1 MAKKPEDI
9 NPFAQFVE
17 QPKEEPTPEANP
29 FAQYVPYTVGT
40 GLGDAS
46 KMVAAGAIGPTL
58 AIPKGIES
66 AARNIPRQVL
76 EQQGIDVPEKVG
88 PMTFA
93 EELVKKGPAQ
103 LLTNVT
109 KAFIKNAT
117 GESFAKQQERQKDNE
132 IALDRAISK
141 IPRVPGTESLAK
153 YGEEKSKALTES
165 VSEVG
170 KARIADSQAAGN
182 ILEAIQNRSVE
193 NLSFGKDPSFM
204 GYALQGSQVLGSLA
218 PIIGTALLTK
228 SSKAVGTVGF
238 GMGAGE
244 AVQSAQEYVGKLS
257 DTELIAASPYYK
269 TMLEKGVPPEEARKV
284 VTDKAAEYAA
294 QLQGSVAAFGDVIT
308 GKLMTGQ
315 FDKLMTNVVKNRLG
329 RIAIGGAGGMAE
341 EGTQEFLEGIAK
353 DIGINKTVIKEVGED
368 SFANFVLGALGGGG
382 PGAYRGAVA
391 KTVEEE
397 NVPKP
402 VKPTKEEIDAQM
414 VASLTGNQLP
424 VTTVPPV
431 AAAVPPAPP
440 AAPAAPAPMV
450 EEDELAP
457 SSPVPASVVAPV
469 AAMVSTVGLDPATA
483 QQVES
488 LKAELKMIES
498 RKVDPTRLISD
509 GELEFYKEREA
520 ELAKEITALISP
532 QAPAAPVKPTV
543 EPASVAPVAEE
554 AVTEPEVEPAVEA
567 EVEEAPVAPKGVTP
581 DDTQTPKQYNFGSG
595 NIDARVSMAMDEA
608 KYKEI
613 YGEDGGILSFSLTGP
628 GVDSETGF
636 KSVAG
641 IIYQGKMTPERLEG
655 MMANIASQNSKP
667 EKTQA
672 EINKERQAAQREAA
686 KVGQTAPPEDPEV
699 MLKRTKGYE
708 DAKAK
713 YAADLDPRFVLKAL
727 GNAGADVEM
736 VDQALPE
743 LRKLEEMGLIKIK
756 PGKRKSFYLGKGAE
770 EAGLSRGS
778 SYQEIVNYLTST
790 EKPKTVVEM
799 PEKAAKPAIEVT
811 ANKMFTEDA
820 ATKAR
825 NRIRSKIGQ
834 LNSGIDPE
842 FLIDGITLSGYHIEK
857 GARTFAAYT
866 KAMIDDLGDK
876 VVPYLKSWYMGVKYD
891 PRASEFASEMDNE
904 ATVDKFD
911 FKKADS
917 IFDPNTKFKIAQDIA
932 QHFAFGNSFKD
943 IIEARKFISEKTGEK
958 IDAGTAEAKEADEA
972 IEVGVVLAARK
983 IIDKGRSDSE
993 TYDGLVN
1000 LYNQQPNLSVRTS
1013 TSIKEQAYS
1022 TPAPLAYVASKLAGI
1037 TKDTTVYEPTAGNG
1051 MLLID
1056 ANPKNVIANELNASR
1071 YEMLKKVLPGA
1082 EVVNKDAIKFNPTL
1096 SDRVIANPPFGA
1108 IGEEFTV
1115 NGYKTREIDHAI
1127 VYSSLDRMPVNGKAV
1142 LIVGGVR
1149 ADGEEARREGY
1160 RSKQKRDFYYNLY
1173 MNYNVVDHFSI
1184 DGSMYKKQ
1192 GAAYPVDVI
1201 VIDGKDRSNR
1211 KLPAAD
1217 LPKVISSYEQ
1227 LKEKLNESS
1236 LVSKGNVS
1244 PTRVDSGAAAEG
1256 RGEQQGLD
1264 RGTVGQGNKP
1274 SPAGERPAGGGT
1286 TGVSGAGVT
1295 PSGRGEPTGNVPSEG
1310 QPGLE
1315 NKPKLPEGKQPVPS
1329 EPKRIEPRGATS
1341 AEGNKPGAVGGT
1353 GEVSRK
1359 RVEPGLKDRRGLEE
1373 ETANQVTY
1381 PPHSQAGAVG
1391 TLAPRAMAE
1400 AIDESLT
1407 SLEDKV
1413 GDIDEFVASKL
1424 DYEVEDL
1431 KTKFSAEQ
1439 VDALALAIDNAEQGK
1454 GFIIGDQTGVG
1465 KGRVVAGMIKYALLQ
1480 GQIPI
1485 FVTQKPNLYSDMI
1498 RDLDDIGMTDIL
1510 NLDSNT
1516 PNILITQS
1524 NEKIPYTL
1532 IREGKD
1538 GKPIEKDY
1546 ILKNPV
1552 SPAKHNDYMKQMV
1565 RENDLGR
1572 FKVIFSV
1579 YDSLNTVKGKQT
1591 ERAKMVEH
1599 FGDNNYLILDESHAA
1614 GGSGGDPDAI
1624 SRAGFIRKLVNN
1636 SKGSFFS
1643 SATYAKRPDVMDLY
1657 STTDM
1662 KLAVDNITE
1671 LAEAIKRGG
1680 VPMQQA
1686 VANMLTKAGQ
1696 YIRRERTFAGVSY
1709 ETTETK
1715 VDKDTAENMAT
1726 AMRSILN
1733 FSDKKKGAV
1742 KDLKKELDEEG
1753 ATGGDRDIKT
1763 DIEQAN
1769 FGSTM
1774 HNVINQMLLSLKT
1787 AQSVDYAIERLKA
1800 GEKVVLTVANTM
1812 GSFMDEY
1819 AEDNGINKGDPIDLS
1834 FKDIFLKYLDKQR
1847 FITIKYPNGQKDKRR
1862 LTDEELGPDL
1872 VDLYASVQD
1881 FIENAGFG
1889 AAPVSPIDYMHNA
1902 LQKAGYKTDE
1912 ITGRTVSIDYSGAV
1926 PILRGRTSD
1935 ISQRVNAVKGFNN
1948 GDTDVIILNQ
1958 AGSTGLSLHASS
1970 KFKNQQ
1976 KRHMIIVQ
1984 PEANIDTHM
1993 QMLGRVHRTGQ
2004 IQPPSY
2010 SQMMADIPAEMRPAA
2025 VLLKKMASLNANTTA
2040 SRKSSVTAEGVV
2052 DFMNDYGGQVAQEYL
2067 RDNPEIYEATG
2078 KKIKLTDDPTE
2089 GTVEDITKFT
2099 GYIPI
2104 LPIEQQAEVYRD
2116 LTERYNELLERE
2128 NSMGTNKLEAKA
2140 MDLDAETIS
2149 TEQITE
2155 QKEGNSLFAAPAN
2168 MEKVDVKRTVKPY
2181 SSEEVKAM
2189 IKENLDGK
2197 TASELAKEQQQSLL
2211 ERSRPYA
2218 QERVAK
2224 VKEEGADDVKVN
2236 SVKSLLDAQYT
2247 NIRTILQTYK
2257 TGDSISL
2264 TDPNGVFVYGVITN
2278 VTNAK
2283 RTVNPAVGSDWKMQ
2297 IALANGDAKSIVL
2310 SFSQIGSTYKLAEE
2324 SYDVQWFNPET
2335 QGVEYTKVIDIFD
2348 KGSTERREKRWM
2360 VTGNLLAGFA
2370 KFPGQIINYT
2380 KNDDTVGQGVLLPRN
2395 FDFEKAKEEAPV
2407 RIKTAEDV
2415 MRFLKEVPYSSVGTQ
2430 DKVLR
2435 IGNRGGVFTFVVPKS
2450 KRVGGTFF
2458 SDEGLMRALGSEF
2471 TSRGSDMVATIYNE
2485 GKALTGIDY
2494 VINQR
2499 QNPIIA
2505 ISGFKEA
2512 REMFQ
2517 PKVSLDNLEPAKEFQ
2532 MSDLDQKA
2540 KNYTLPANTRLFHG
2554 AHLTKAEEIKLA
2566 KKSLSARQKE
2576 KSGGG
2581 MLYEGNLIWF
2591 GDKALAKS
2599 HSESAVDVM
2608 KAAYDEE
2615 ETGVK
2620 RQAGEVFST
2629 VTDRPYKLMNR
2640 NYVLSE
2646 SEAKKLTTALGL
2658 PDYKPMQAG
2667 DAAWQAAYR
2676 GHTNGE
2682 NVPKYDVVRS
2692 GKMSSPWPII
2702 LDTLGYDGY
2711 FDETG
2716 IAFAAKN
2723 AIDLGDEQTA
2733 MRIEN
2738 FVGNVTAKR
2747 IEGRRDEVRQENIQR
2762 LKNLTREIDKNI
2774 KLVEAGKVNLQ
2785 IQRDLVY
2792 LREAKKSMQKVIA
2805 RTKPSKV
2812 GAQWVRTKASGDN
2825 AAGNLS
2831 DDAYKVVESLANKH
2845 PNLLDGLQLSIPEPK
2860 RPGVTGNFNPIER
2873 IVTVY
2878 KGGSNQAGTMRHEI
2892 AHSMEQ
2898 MMTPDAQIAVVDSW
2912 ADALSKAIEKNTD
2925 KPSQDYFHAVLEFI
2939 EKPSIANQK
2948 KAQDLMPDYSFYQ
2961 YLNPSEYWAVNAEP
2975 LMKAQ
2980 LGSGWAKFVKAM
2992 QKLWESIKSVLGF
3005 NNTYAVHKEFDRIMS
3020 GDQQR
3025 ITSKMLV
3032 EYVTDNAE
3040 SLKFLNNV
3048 EDFDKQFSEDGF
3060 NNAPIKPSSTVKD
3073 TLLGSAKQAKQAY
3086 KNTVDAPAIA
3096 YKAMSG
3102 KLLRGITYVR
3112 NKNIWFGAGL
3122 ELAER
3127 INQKAAGLSGKLRD
3141 GEGRAMASIAI
3152 TNALHAGNIAVEVIR
3167 QGSLAFNRDSQMFQA
3182 ITRPFSMANVI
3193 IEKSKLINRV
3203 GEQRAND
3210 MIQMYFEAK
3219 RSKSINDE
3227 IQQVQKEIARLD
3239 QERLAPGLGEDQLN
3253 NILNDLLDA
3262 KQDLRQIGIAKKKV
3276 RMTEEQIDFYSKLDD
3291 NNPELGKMMQNW
3303 TKVNENMIDM
3313 MLFSKII
3320 NKKRAER
3327 LKGIKDYVPW
3337 YRIQDDM
3344 EDVHDKS
3351 TMGGVRSNTNIAKER
3366 KFKDTEVDM
3375 DIDDI
3380 VDNMLHNV
3388 MTITRNSMR
3397 NHAANRVVDAYATR
3411 IKGKIA
3417 VFPKEGSTK
3426 NGAVRLNI
3434 LRNGR
3439 RIIVEIKDPLIAESV
3454 TGMEDVAI
3462 PGMDMLGMAAN
3473 GLRRGITLWPEFQV
3487 RQLFMDAPTA
3497 AIVSGVKNPT
3507 KLWGEVFVGFA
3518 KAVKGGDP
3526 IVELLQSYGIGG
3538 YQSYTRTPEMELKQK
3553 IGLLEK
3559 SKFDWVMSKLDQV
3572 GDASDMAQRVA
3583 IYKRV
3588 LAESNGDQMQALV
3601 AANNIIDFKKRGSG
3615 RLAQFLTRTVSFMN
3629 AYAQQID
3636 VLAMTLAGSGYT
3648 GKSKAAALAQL
3659 GKTAAL
3665 FSFYVMLYSWA
3676 VGGEDDYEELDDQTK
3691 LRNIYLP
3698 KSLTQYIGMDK
3709 GVLIPMHTSASFFF
3723 KSIPEMT
3730 YNTVMK
3736 EGTEN
3741 EIDGTRLRHVLAEA
3755 AMDSLLGPNPVPTG
3769 VKPLVEIGLN
3779 RSFFTGRAITPKS
3792 LEGLDSV
3799 QQYNATTS
3807 ELGKVLSALTGNPF
3821 NEKRV
3826 LNPIEADHLVRSLFG
3841 TTGAAVQWGTNIFS
3855 GDRPTAREKDN
3866 PFYGSFIAADVG
3878 RAPEDLFYS
3887 FKDKVDGRYKTYQ
3900 SLLKDAKFEEADKY
3914 FDRYE
3919 KEISAQPYISAM
3931 DNSLAEINREI
3942 RVLGRISRDMTPD
3955 ERRAEITEMQRLKNQ
3970 ILEDVIAMRK
3980 EAGL

>member
-1 MAKKPEDI
+1 MADI
-9 NPFAQFVE
+9 D
-17 QPKEEPTPEANP
+17 KLI
-29 FAQYVPYTVGT
+29 AQYGGNIVPEQKAVPSDDLAKLASQFGGTVVPPQEYGVGT

-46 KMVAAGAIGPTL
+46 KMIAAGAIGPTL
-58 AIPKGIES
+58 AIPQGIES
-66 AARNIPRQVL
+66 AVRNVPRQVL

-103 LLTNVT
+103 LFTNVT

-117 GESFAKQQERQKDNE
+117 GESFEKQQERQKENE

-141 IPRVPGTESLAK
+141 IPRIPGTESLAK

-165 VSEVG
+165 VSELG
-170 KARIADSQAAGN
+170 KARIAESQVSGN
-182 ILEAIQNRSVE
+182 ILEAIKNRSVE
-193 NLSFGKDPSFM
+193 NLSFGKDPSVM
-204 GYALQGSQVLGSLA
+204 GYALQGSQVLGSLV
-218 PIIGTALLTK
+218 PVIGTALLTR

-244 AVQSAQEYVGKLS
+244 AVQNAQEYVGKLS
-257 DTELIAASPYYK
+257 DAELAAASPYFK
-269 TMLEKGVPPEEARKV
+269 TMLEKGVSPQEARKV

-308 GKLMTGQ
+308 GKLVTGQ
-315 FDKLMTNVVKNRLG
+315 FDKLMTGPVKNRLG
-329 RIAIGGAGGMAE
+329 RIALGTTAGSLE
-341 EGTQEFLEGIAK
+341 EGTQEFLEGIAS
-353 DIGINKTVIKEVGED
+353 DIGINKSVIKEIGEE
-368 SFANFVLGALGGGG
+368 SFANFVLGAMGGAG

-391 KTVEEE
+391 KTVEEA
-397 NVPKP
+397 NAP
-402 VKPTKEEIDAQM
+402 KPTKEDLDAQM
-414 VASLTGNQLP
+414 RASLTGSTLP
-424 VTTVPPV
+424 VTGVPPDALTAV
-431 AAAVPPAPP
+431 RRPAVPTAPP
-440 AAPAAPAPMV
+440 AATV
-450 EEDELAP
+450 EEDDLAP
-457 SSPVPASVVAPV
+457 SSPIPSSVVAPV

-483 QQVES
+483 QQVEG
-488 LKAELKMIES
+488 LKAELRMIDS
-498 RKVDPTRLISD
+498 RRTDPTRIPSD
-509 GELEFYKEREA
+509 GELEFLDEREA
-520 ELAKEITALISP
+520 ELTKEITTLISP
-532 QAPAAPVKPTV
+532 QAPSAPVAPPVAQVDEELIGKLQEFG
-543 EPASVAPVAEE
+543 EPIESRMDAESRFSNGEQIYAFPEQDEQPLLIRNIGELSAYPPDRLLALPSVAPVAEE
-554 AVTEPEVEPAVEA
+554 VVTEPEAAPAVE
-567 EVEEAPVAPKGVTP
+567 EEPVAPKGVTP
-581 DDTQTPKQYNFGSG
+581 EAEQAPKTYNFGAG

-608 KYKEI
+608 RYKDI
-613 YGEDGGILSFSLTGP
+613 YGEDGGILSFSLEGP
-628 GVDSETGF
+628 GVNSETGF

-641 IIYQGKMTPERLEG
+641 ITYQGKMTPERLEA

-699 MLKRTKGYE
+699 MLKRIKGYE

-713 YAADLDPRFVLKAL
+713 YAADLDPRFVFKAL
-727 GNAGADVEM
+727 NLAGKDVEM
-736 VDQALPE
+736 VDEALPE
-743 LRKLEEMGLIKIK
+743 LKKLEEMGLIKLK
-756 PGKRKSFYLGKGAE
+756 TGRRKSFYLGKGAE
-770 EAGLSRGS
+770 DAGLKPGVGGIE
-778 SYQEIVNYLTST
+778 YQQVADYLTSK

-799 PEKAAKPAIEVT
+799 PEKAAKPAIEVS
-811 ANKMFTEDA
+811 ANKIFTEDA

-825 NRIRSKIGQ
+825 NRLRSKLNQ
-834 LNSGIDPE
+834 LNSGVDPE

-857 GARTFAAYT
+857 GARTFSAYA
-866 KAMIDDLGDK
+866 KAMIADLGDK
-876 VVPYLKSWYMGVKYD
+876 VKPYLKQWYNALRDDPSAESLADSMDDYETVKKATLPDTTDGMMDLMD
-891 PRASEFASEMDNE
+891 PE
-904 ATVDKFD
+904 DKFD
-911 FKKADS
+911 IAKLMSATMTG
-917 IFDPNTKFKIAQDIA
+917 PNPNEYKTIL
-932 QHFAFGNSFKD
+932 
-943 IIEARKFISEKTGEK
+943 EARAFISKLTGKK
-958 IDAGTAEAKEADEA
+958 IEAGTAEAKEADET
-972 IEVGVVLAARK
+972 IETAVVLAAK
-983 IIDKGRSDSE
+983 DIIDLNRKNGNDFR
-993 TYDGLVN
+993 TYDDLVA
-1000 LYNQQPNLSVRTS
+1000 LYERQPNLSVRTS
-1013 TSIKEQAYS
+1013 TSIIEQAYS
-1022 TPAPLAYVASKLAGI
+1022 TPAPLAYVASRLAGI
-1037 TKDTTVYEPTAGNG
+1037 TQNTTVYEPTAGNG
-1051 MLLID
+1051 MLLIA
-1056 ANPKNVIANELNASR
+1056 ANPKKVIANELNRTR
-1071 YEMLKKVLPGA
+1071 YEMLDRVLDGA
-1082 EVVNKDAIKFNPTL
+1082 TINNKNAVELDINKYF
-1096 SDRVIANPPFGA
+1096 DVVIANPPFGVVKDKDGNT
-1108 IGEEFTV
+1108 ISYNVKGL
-1115 NGYKTREIDHAI
+1115 KTNEIDHAI
-1127 VYSSLDRMPVNGKAV
+1127 AFKALANMTEDGRAV
-1142 LIVGGVR
+1142 LIVGGVL
-1149 ADGEEARREGY
+1149 GESEDKRVEGY
-1160 RSKQKRDFYYNLY
+1160 RSKSKREFYYNLY
-1173 MNYNVVDHFSI
+1173 DKYNVVDHFTVAG
-1184 DGSMYKKQ
+1184 DLYKKQ
-1192 GAAYPVDVI
+1192 GAAYPVDII
-1201 VIDGKDRSNR
+1201 VIDGKGLSSR

-1217 LPKVISSYEQ
+1217 LPKVISSFEQ
-1227 LKEKLNESS
+1227 LKEKLNEPS
-1236 LVSKGNVS
+1236 LVSKGDVS
-1244 PTRVDSGAAAEG
+1244 TTRVDSGTAATG

-1274 SPAGERPAGGGT
+1274 STAGERPAGGGT

-1295 PSGRGEPTGNVPSEG
+1295 PSGRGEPAGNIPSEG
-1310 QPGLE
+1310 QPGSA
-1315 NKPKLPEGKQPVPS
+1315 NKPELPKGERPVPS
-1329 EPKRIEPRGATS
+1329 EPKRIEPTGAAST
-1341 AEGNKPGAVGGT
+1341 EGNKPGAVGGT

-1359 RVEPGLKDRRGLEE
+1359 RVEPGLTDRRGLEE

-1381 PPHSQAGAVG
+1381 PPHSKAGAVG
-1391 TLAPRAMAE
+1391 TLAPSAMAA

-1407 SLEDKV
+1407 YLEDQV
-1413 GDIDEFVASKL
+1413 GDIDNYVASKL
-1424 DYEVEDL
+1424 DFEVEDL

-1439 VDALALAIDNAEQGK
+1439 VDALALAINNAEQGK

-1532 IREGKD
+1532 VREDKN

-1546 ILKNPV
+1546 VLKNPV
-1552 SPAKHNDYMKQMV
+1552 SPAKHNDYMKQLV

-1709 ETTETK
+1709 ETTEAK
-1715 VDKDTAENMAT
+1715 VDKETAENMAT

-1753 ATGGDRDIKT
+1753 AVGGDRDIKT

-1787 AQSVDYAIERLKA
+1787 AQSVDFAIERLKA

-1872 VDLYASVQD
+1872 VDLYESVQD

-1970 KFKNQQ
+1970 KVKDKS

-2004 IQPPSY
+2004 VVTPSY

-2052 DFMNDYGGQVAQEYL
+2052 DFMNDYGGQIAQEYL

-2181 SSEEVKAM
+2181 SSEEVRAM
-2189 IKENLDGK
+2189 IKENLGDT
-2197 TASELAKEQQQSLL
+2197 TASELSREQQQSLL

-2257 TGDSISL
+2257 VGDSISL

-2335 QGVEYTKVIDIFD
+2335 QAAEYTKVIDIFD

-2380 KNDDTVGQGVLLPRN
+2380 KNDGTVGQGVLLPRN

-2407 RIKTAEDV
+2407 RIKTAADV

-2458 SDEGLMRALGSEF
+2458 SDQGLMRALDSEF

-2485 GKALTGIDY
+2485 GKALAAIDY
-2494 VINQR
+2494 IINQR
-2499 QNPIIA
+2499 QNPIVA

-2517 PKVSLDNLEPAKEFQ
+2517 PKVALE
-2532 MSDLDQKA
+2532 
-2540 KNYTLPANTRLFHG
+2540 N
-2554 AHLTKAEEIKLA
+2554 
-2566 KKSLSARQKE
+2566 
-2576 KSGGG
+2576 
-2581 MLYEGNLIWF
+2581 
-2591 GDKALAKS
+2591 
-2599 HSESAVDVM
+2599 
-2608 KAAYDEE
+2608 
-2615 ETGVK
+2615 
-2620 RQAGEVFST
+2620 
-2629 VTDRPYKLMNR
+2629 
-2640 NYVLSE
+2640 
-2646 SEAKKLTTALGL
+2646 
-2658 PDYKPMQAG
+2658 
-2667 DAAWQAAYR
+2667 
-2676 GHTNGE
+2676 
-2682 NVPKYDVVRS
+2682 
-2692 GKMSSPWPII
+2692 
-2702 LDTLGYDGY
+2702 
-2711 FDETG
+2711 
-2716 IAFAAKN
+2716 
-2723 AIDLGDEQTA
+2723 
-2733 MRIEN
+2733 IEN
-2738 FVGNVTAKR
+2738 FVGNVTPKQ
-2747 IEGRRDEVRQENIQR
+2747 IEGRRDEIRQENIQR
-2762 LKNLTREIDKNI
+2762 LKNLTREIDRNV

-2785 IQRDLVY
+2785 VQRDLVY

-2805 RTKPSKV
+2805 KTKPSKV

-2831 DDAYKVVESLANKH
+2831 DDAYKVVENLANKY

-2860 RPGVTGNFNPIER
+2860 RPGVTGNFDPIER
-2873 IVTVY
+2873 LVTVY
-2878 KGGSNQAGTMRHEI
+2878 KGGSNQAATMRHEI

-2898 MMTPDAQIAVVDSW
+2898 MMTPDAQMAVVESW

-2925 KPSQDYFHAVLEFI
+2925 QPSQDYFNAVLKFI
-2939 EKPSIANQK
+2939 ESPSIANQK
-2948 KAQDLMPDYSFYQ
+2948 KANDLMPDYSFYQ

-2992 QKLWESIKSVLGF
+2992 QKLWESIKSALGF
-3005 NNTYAVHKEFDRIMS
+3005 DNRYAVHKEFDRIMS

-3025 ITSKMLV
+3025 ITDKMLV

-3060 NNAPIKPSSTVKD
+3060 NKAPTKVSSTVKD
-3073 TLLGSAKQAKQAY
+3073 TLLGGAKQAKQAY
-3086 KNTVDAPAIA
+3086 NNTVDAPAMA

-3102 KLLRGITYVR
+3102 KLLRAITYVR

-3122 ELAER
+3122 ELAEK
-3127 INQKAAGLSGKLRD
+3127 INQRAAGLSGKLRD

-3182 ITRPFSMANVI
+3182 IKRPFSMANVI
-3193 IEKSKLINRV
+3193 IEKSKLIARV

-3210 MIQMYFEAK
+3210 MIQMFFEAK

-3227 IQQVQKEIARLD
+3227 FQQVEKEIARLD
-3239 QERLAPGLGEDQLN
+3239 SERLAPGLGDDQLN
-3253 NILNDLLDA
+3253 QILNDLLDA
-3262 KQDLRQIGIAKKKV
+3262 KQDLKQIGIAKKKV
-3276 RMTEEQIDFYSKLDD
+3276 RMTEKQIDFYSKLDD
-3291 NNPELGKMMQNW
+3291 GNPELGKMMQNW

-3320 NKKRAER
+3320 SKKRAER

-3344 EDVHDKS
+3344 EDVHDK
-3351 TMGGVRSNTNIAKER
+3351 TAMGGVRSNTNIAKEK

-3397 NHAANRVVDAYATR
+3397 NYAANRVADSFATR
-3411 IKGKIA
+3411 VKGKIA

-3426 NGAVRLNI
+3426 DGAVRLNI
-3434 LRNGR
+3434 IRNGR
-3439 RIIVEIKDPLIAESV
+3439 RVIIEIKDPLIAESV

-3462 PGMDMLGMAAN
+3462 PGMDILGMAAN

-3497 AIVSGVKNPT
+3497 ALVSGVKNPT
-3507 KLWGEVFVGFA
+3507 KLWGEVFAGFA
-3518 KAVKGGDP
+3518 KSVKGGDP

-3553 IGLLEK
+3553 IGLIENNRL
-3559 SKFDWVMSKLDQV
+3559 DKLISTLDKV

-3583 IYKRV
+3583 IYNRV
-3588 LAESNGDQMQALV
+3588 LLETGDQMQALV
-3601 AANNIIDFKKRGSG
+3601 AANNVIDFKKRGSG

-3659 GKTAAL
+3659 SKTAAL

-3691 LRNIYLP
+3691 LRNIYIP
-3698 KSLTQYIGMDK
+3698 KSVTQYVGMDN
-3709 GVLIPMHTSASFFF
+3709 GLLIPMHTSASFFF

-3730 YNTVMK
+3730 YNKVMK

-3741 EIDGTRLRHVLAEA
+3741 EIDNTRLRHALAEA
-3755 AMDSLLGPNPVPTG
+3755 AMDSLLGPNPVATG

-3792 LEGLDSV
+3792 LENIDAAE
-3799 QQYNATTS
+3799 QYNATTS

-3841 TTGAAVQWGTNIFS
+3841 TTGAAVQWGSNIFS
-3855 GDRPTAREKDN
+3855 GDRPTPRDKDN
-3866 PFYGSFIAADVG
+3866 PFFGSFIAADVG

-3887 FKDKVDGRYKTYQ
+3887 FKDKVDSRYNTYQ
-3900 SLLKDAKFEEADKY
+3900 SLLKDAKFEQADKY

-3919 KEISAQPYISAM
+3919 KEISAHTYISAM

-3942 RVLGRISRDMTPD
+3942 RALGRTSRDMTPD

>member
-1 MAKKPEDI
+1 MATKPEDI
-9 NPFAQFVE
+9 NPFAKFVE
-17 QPKEEPTPEANP
+17 QPKAEPAPEANP

-46 KMVAAGAIGPTL
+46 KMIAAGAIGPTL
-58 AIPKGIES
+58 AIPQGIES
-66 AARNIPRQVL
+66 AVRNVPRQVL

-103 LLTNVT
+103 LFTNAT
-109 KAFIKNAT
+109 RAFIKNAT
-117 GESFAKQQERQKDNE
+117 GESFEKQQERQKENE

-141 IPRVPGTESLAK
+141 VPRIPGTESLAK

-165 VSEVG
+165 VSELG
-170 KARIADSQAAGN
+170 KARIAESQVSGN
-182 ILEAIQNRSVE
+182 ILEAIKNRSVE
-193 NLSFGKDPSFM
+193 NLSFGKDPSVM
-204 GYALQGSQVLGSLA
+204 GYALQGSQVLGSLV
-218 PIIGTALLTK
+218 PVIGTALLTR

-244 AVQSAQEYVGKLS
+244 AVQNAQEYVGKLS
-257 DTELIAASPYYK
+257 DAELAAASPYFK
-269 TMLEKGVPPEEARKV
+269 TMLEKGVSPQEARKV

-308 GKLMTGQ
+308 GKLVTGQ
-315 FDKLMTNVVKNRLG
+315 FDKLMTGPVKNRLG
-329 RIAIGGAGGMAE
+329 RIALGTTAGSLE
-341 EGTQEFLEGIAK
+341 EGTQEFLEGIAS
-353 DIGINKTVIKEVGED
+353 DIGINKSVIKEIGEE
-368 SFANFVLGALGGGG
+368 SFANFVLGAMGGAG

-391 KTVEEE
+391 KTVEEA
-397 NVPKP
+397 NAPKP
-402 VKPTKEEIDAQM
+402 VKEDIDAQM
-414 VASLTGNQLP
+414 RASLTGSTLP
-424 VTTVPPV
+424 VTGVPPTAPI
-431 AAAVPPAPP
+431 AAAPVPPAPP
-440 AAPAAPAPMV
+440 AAPAAIV
-450 EEDELAP
+450 EEDDLAP
-457 SSPVPASVVAPV
+457 SSPIPSSVVAPV

-483 QQVES
+483 QQVEG
-488 LKAELKMIES
+488 LKAELRMIDS
-498 RKVDPTRLISD
+498 RRTDPTRIPSE
-509 GELEFYKEREA
+509 GELEFLDEREA
-520 ELAKEITALISP
+520 ELTKEITALISP
-532 QAPAAPVKPTV
+532 KAPEAPAAPSVAQVDEELIGKLQEFG
-543 EPASVAPVAEE
+543 EPIESRMDAESRFSNGEQIYAFPEQDEQPLLIRNIGELSAYPPDRLLALPSVAPVAEE
-554 AVTEPEVEPAVEA
+554 VVTEPEVAPAVE
-567 EVEEAPVAPKGVTP
+567 EEPVAPKGVTP
-581 DDTQTPKQYNFGSG
+581 EAEQAPKTYNFGAG

-608 KYKEI
+608 RYKDI
-613 YGEDGGILSFSLTGP
+613 YGEDGGILSFSLEGP
-628 GVDSETGF
+628 GVNSETGF

-641 IIYQGKMTPERLEG
+641 ITYQGKMTPERLEA

-672 EINKERQAAQREAA
+672 EINKERQAAQKEAA
-686 KVGQTAPPEDPEV
+686 KQTTPERKIVPQEFDADEIAFAGQIINRGNG
-699 MLKRTKGYE
+699 LGYT
-708 DAKAK
+708 DAAK
-713 YAADLDPRFVLKAL
+713 PVLK
-727 GNAGADVEM
+727 
-736 VDQALPE
+736 
-743 LRKLEEMGLIKIK
+743 KLEKAGLINQRS
-756 PGKRKSFYLGKGAE
+756 GKVFVSKEAE
-770 EAGLSRGS
+770 EAGIRAGS
-778 SYQEIVNYLTST
+778 FSPFSDSPDMQKLKTFLQP
-790 EKPKTVVEM
+790 EKQKTVVEM
-799 PEKAAKPAIEVT
+799 PEKEAKPAIEVS
-811 ANKMFTEDA
+811 ANKIFTEDA

-825 NRIRSKIGQ
+825 NRLRSKLNQ
-834 LNSGIDPE
+834 LNSGVDPE

-857 GARTFAAYT
+857 GARTFSAYA
-866 KAMIDDLGDK
+866 KAMIADLGDK
-876 VVPYLKSWYMGVKYD
+876 VKPYLKQWYNALRDDPSAESLADSMDDYETVKNATLPDTTDGMMDLMD
-891 PRASEFASEMDNE
+891 PD
-904 ATVDKFD
+904 DKFD
-911 FKKADS
+911 IAKLMSATMTG
-917 IFDPNTKFKIAQDIA
+917 PNPNEYKTIL
-932 QHFAFGNSFKD
+932 
-943 IIEARKFISEKTGEK
+943 EARAFISKLTGKK
-958 IDAGTAEAKEADEA
+958 IEAGTAEAKEADET
-972 IEVGVVLAARK
+972 IETAVVLAARD
-983 IIDKGRSDSE
+983 IIDLNRKNGNDFR
-993 TYDGLVN
+993 TYDDLVA
-1000 LYNQQPNLSVRTS
+1000 LYERQPNLSVRTS

-1022 TPAPLAYVASKLAGI
+1022 TPAPLAYVTSRLAGI
-1037 TKDTTVYEPTAGNG
+1037 TQDTTVYEPTAGNG
-1051 MLLID
+1051 MLLIA
-1056 ANPKNVIANELNASR
+1056 ANPKKVIANELNATR
-1071 YEMLKKVLPGA
+1071 YEMLERILPGA
-1082 EVVNKDAIKFNPTL
+1082 TVSNENAVLKSVGTINA
-1096 SDRVIANPPFGA
+1096 VIANPPFGST
-1108 IGEEFTV
+1108 GETYNIFGNET
-1115 NGYKTREIDHAI
+1115 KEIDHAI
-1127 VYSSLDRMPVNGKAV
+1127 AYKALNDMSADGRAV
-1142 LIVGGVR
+1142 LIVGGVLGDS
-1149 ADGEEARREGY
+1149 ADKRQEGY
-1160 RSKQKRDFYYNLY
+1160 RSKSKREFYYNLY
-1173 MNYNVVDHFSI
+1173 NKYNVVDHFTVSG
-1184 DGSMYKKQ
+1184 DLYKKQ
-1192 GAAYPVDVI
+1192 GAAYPVDII
-1201 VIDGKDRSNR
+1201 VIDGKGKSER

-1227 LKEKLNESS
+1227 LKEKLNEPS
-1236 LVSKGNVS
+1236 LVSKGDVS
-1244 PTRVDSGAAAEG
+1244 PTRVDSGAAATG

-1274 SPAGERPAGGGT
+1274 STAGERPAGGGT

-1295 PSGRGEPTGNVPSEG
+1295 PSGRGEPAGNIPSEG
-1310 QPGLE
+1310 QPGSA
-1315 NKPKLPEGKQPVPS
+1315 NKPELPKGERPVPS
-1329 EPKRIEPRGATS
+1329 EPKRIEPTGAAST
-1341 AEGNKPGAVGGT
+1341 EGNKPGAVGGT

-1424 DYEVEDL
+1424 DYDVEDL

-1498 RDLDDIGMTDIL
+1498 RDLDDIGMTDVL

-1524 NEKIPYTL
+1524 DEKIPYTL
-1532 IREGKD
+1532 VREDKN
-1538 GKPIEKDY
+1538 GKPVEKDY

-1552 SPAKHNDYMKQMV
+1552 SPAKHNDYMKQLV

-1579 YDSLNTVKGKQT
+1579 YDSLNTVRGKQT

-1709 ETTETK
+1709 ETTESK
-1715 VDKDTAENMAT
+1715 VDKETAENMAT

-1753 ATGGDRDIKT
+1753 AIGGDRDIKT

-2052 DFMNDYGGQVAQEYL
+2052 DFMNDYGGQVVQEYL

-2181 SSEEVKAM
+2181 SSEEVRAM
-2189 IKENLDGK
+2189 IKENLGDT
-2197 TASELAKEQQQSLL
+2197 TASELSREQQQSLL

-2257 TGDSISL
+2257 VGDSISL

-2335 QGVEYTKVIDIFD
+2335 QAAEYTKVIDIFD

-2380 KNDDTVGQGVLLPRN
+2380 KNDGTVGQGVLLPRN

-2407 RIKTAEDV
+2407 RIKTAADV

-2458 SDEGLMRALGSEF
+2458 SDQGLMRALDSEF

-2485 GKALTGIDY
+2485 GKALAAIDY
-2494 VINQR
+2494 IINQR
-2499 QNPIIA
+2499 QNPIVA

-2517 PKVSLDNLEPAKEFQ
+2517 PKV
-2532 MSDLDQKA
+2532 
-2540 KNYTLPANTRLFHG
+2540 
-2554 AHLTKAEEIKLA
+2554 
-2566 KKSLSARQKE
+2566 
-2576 KSGGG
+2576 
-2581 MLYEGNLIWF
+2581 
-2591 GDKALAKS
+2591 AL
-2599 HSESAVDVM
+2599 
-2608 KAAYDEE
+2608 
-2615 ETGVK
+2615 
-2620 RQAGEVFST
+2620 
-2629 VTDRPYKLMNR
+2629 
-2640 NYVLSE
+2640 
-2646 SEAKKLTTALGL
+2646 
-2658 PDYKPMQAG
+2658 
-2667 DAAWQAAYR
+2667 
-2676 GHTNGE
+2676 E
-2682 NVPKYDVVRS
+2682 NV
-2692 GKMSSPWPII
+2692 
-2702 LDTLGYDGY
+2702 
-2711 FDETG
+2711 
-2716 IAFAAKN
+2716 
-2723 AIDLGDEQTA
+2723 
-2733 MRIEN
+2733 EN
-2738 FVGNVTAKR
+2738 FVGNVTPKQ
-2747 IEGRRDEVRQENIQR
+2747 IEGRRDEIRQENIQR
-2762 LKNLTREIDKNI
+2762 LKNLTREIDRNV

-2785 IQRDLVY
+2785 VQRDLVF
-2792 LREAKKSMQKVIA
+2792 LREAKKSMQKVIS

-2831 DDAYKVVESLANKH
+2831 DDAYKVVENLANKY
-2845 PNLLDGLQLSIPEPK
+2845 PNLLDGLQLSIPEAK
-2860 RPGVTGNFNPIER
+2860 RPGVTGNFDPIER
-2873 IVTVY
+2873 LVTVY
-2878 KGGSNQAGTMRHEI
+2878 KGGSDQARTMRHEI

-2898 MMTPDAQIAVVDSW
+2898 MMTPDAQMAVVESW

-2925 KPSQDYFHAVLEFI
+2925 QPSQDYFNAVLEFI

-2948 KAQDLMPDYSFYQ
+2948 KANDLMPDYSFYQ

-3005 NNTYAVHKEFDRIMS
+3005 DNRYAVHKEFARIMS

-3025 ITSKMLV
+3025 ITDKMLV

-3060 NNAPIKPSSTVKD
+3060 NKAPTRVSSTVKD
-3073 TLLGSAKQAKQAY
+3073 TLLGGAKQAKQAY
-3086 KNTVDAPAIA
+3086 NNTVDAPAMA

-3102 KLLRGITYVR
+3102 KLLRAITYVR

-3122 ELAER
+3122 ELAEK
-3127 INQKAAGLSGKLRD
+3127 INQRAAGLSGKLRD

-3182 ITRPFSMANVI
+3182 IKRPFSMANVI
-3193 IEKSKLINRV
+3193 IEKSKLIARV

-3227 IQQVQKEIARLD
+3227 FQQVEKEIARLD
-3239 QERLAPGLGEDQLN
+3239 SERLAPGLGDDQLN
-3253 NILNDLLDA
+3253 QILNDLLDA
-3262 KQDLRQIGIAKKKV
+3262 KQDLKQIGIAKKKV
-3276 RMTEEQIDFYSKLDD
+3276 RMTEKQIDFYSKLDD
-3291 NNPELGKMMQNW
+3291 SNPELGKMMQNW

-3320 NKKRAER
+3320 SKKRAER

-3344 EDVHDKS
+3344 EDVHDK
-3351 TMGGVRSNTNIAKER
+3351 TAMGGVRSNTNIAKEK

-3397 NHAANRVVDAYATR
+3397 NYAANRVADSFATR

-3426 NGAVRLNI
+3426 DGAVRLNI
-3434 LRNGR
+3434 IRNGR
-3439 RIIVEIKDPLIAESV
+3439 RVIIEIKDPLIAESV

-3462 PGMDMLGMAAN
+3462 PGMDILGMAAN

-3497 AIVSGVKNPT
+3497 ALVSGVKNPT
-3507 KLWGEVFVGFA
+3507 KLWGEVFAGFA
-3518 KAVKGGDP
+3518 KSVKGGDP

-3553 IGLLEK
+3553 IGLIEK
-3559 SKFDWVMSKLDQV
+3559 GKFDWLMSKLDQV

-3583 IYKRV
+3583 IYNRV
-3588 LAESNGDQMQALV
+3588 LLETSDQMQALV
-3601 AANNIIDFKKRGSG
+3601 AANNVIDFKKRGSG

-3691 LRNIYLP
+3691 LRNIYIP
-3698 KSLTQYIGMDK
+3698 KSLTQYIGMDN
-3709 GVLIPMHTSASFFF
+3709 GLLIPMHTSASFFF
-3723 KSIPEMT
+3723 KSIPEGT
-3730 YNTVMK
+3730 YNIVVK

-3741 EIDGTRLRHVLAEA
+3741 EIDGTRIRKALAEA
-3755 AMDSLLGPNPVPTG
+3755 AMDSLLGPNPVATG

-3792 LEGLDSV
+3792 LENIDAAE
-3799 QQYNATTS
+3799 QYTATTS

-3821 NEKRV
+3821 NESRV

-3841 TTGAAVQWGTNIFS
+3841 TTGAAVQWGSNIFS
-3855 GDRPTAREKDN
+3855 GDRPTPREKDN

-3887 FKDKVDGRYKTYQ
+3887 FKDKVDSRYNTYQ
-3900 SLLKDAKFEEADKY
+3900 SLLKDAKFEQADKY

-3919 KEISAQPYISAM
+3919 KEISAHTYISAM

-3942 RVLGRISRDMTPD
+3942 RALGRTSRDMTPD
-3955 ERRAEITEMQRLKNQ
+3955 ERRAEITDKQRLKNQ

>member
-9 NPFAQFVE
+9 NPFAKFVE
-17 QPKEEPTPEANP
+17 QPKEEPTSEANP

-46 KMVAAGAIGPTL
+46 KMIAAGAIGPTL
-58 AIPKGIES
+58 AIPQGIES

-76 EQQGIDVPEKVG
+76 EQQGIDVPEKIG

-141 IPRVPGTESLAK
+141 IPRIPGTESLAK

-440 AAPAAPAPMV
+440 AAPAPMV

-509 GELEFYKEREA
+509 GELEFYAEREA
-520 ELAKEITALISP
+520 ELAKEITELVSP
-532 QAPAAPVKPTV
+532 KAPEVPAAIESMDLKSEQAYRMRYAVQSIEEGKTPLNPRTINPLARELELEVGATAEETLNKVKEALGMPV
-543 EPASVAPVAEE
+543 SVAPVAEE
-554 AVTEPEVEPAVEA
+554 VVTEPKVAPAVEETPEEA
-567 EVEEAPVAPKGVTP
+567 AAEAPVAPKGVTP
-581 DDTQTPKQYNFGSG
+581 DTDQTPKQYNFGSG

-608 KYKEI
+608 KYKDI

-628 GVDSETGF
+628 GVDSSTGF

-641 IIYQGKMTPERLEG
+641 ITYQGKMTPERLEG

-667 EKTQA
+667 EKTKA

-686 KVGQTAPPEDPEV
+686 KAEKPS
-699 MLKRTKGYE
+699 KE
-708 DAKAK
+708 DAAEKKMLDAIESVKKVKGSANDFIAKHGKAMFDRARK
-713 YAADLDPRFVLKAL
+713 EGYIDNEA
-727 GNAGADVEM
+727 N
-736 VDQALPE
+736 DQRLFSTN
-743 LRKLEEMGLIKIK
+743 KLEELYSKYYQ
-756 PGKRKSFYLGKGAE
+756 PEQYAE
-770 EAGLSRGS
+770 MLANR
-778 SYQEIVNYLTST
+778 
-790 EKPKTVVEM
+790 EKYAKKTAVEL
-799 PEKAAKPAIEVT
+799 PEKEKPAIEVT
-811 ANKMFTEDA
+811 ANKIFTEDA

-825 NRIRSKIGQ
+825 NRLRSKLGQ

-857 GARTFAAYT
+857 GARTFAAYA
-866 KAMIDDLGDK
+866 KAMIADLGDSVK
-876 VVPYLKSWYMGVKYD
+876 PYLKQWYNAVRDDPSAESLVDSMDDYDKVKNANLPDTTDGMMDLMD
-891 PRASEFASEMDNE
+891 PE
-904 ATVDKFD
+904 DKFD
-911 FKKADS
+911 IAKLMSATMS
-917 IFDPNTKFKIAQDIA
+917 GPNPNEYKTIL
-932 QHFAFGNSFKD
+932 
-943 IIEARKFISEKTGEK
+943 EARAFISKLTGKK
-958 IDAGTAEAKEADEA
+958 IETGTAEAKEADEA
-972 IEVGVVLAARK
+972 IETAIVLAARD
-983 IIDKGRSDSE
+983 IIDLNRKNGNDFR
-993 TYDGLVN
+993 TYDDLVGL
-1000 LYNQQPNLSVRTS
+1000 YERQPNLSVRTS
-1013 TSIKEQAYS
+1013 TSVKEQAYS
-1022 TPAPLAYVASKLAGI
+1022 TPVPLAYVASRLAGI
-1037 TKDTTVYEPTAGNG
+1037 TQSSSVYEPTAGNG
-1051 MLLID
+1051 MLLIA
-1056 ANPKNVIANELNASR
+1056 ANPKNVIANELNTTR
-1071 YEMLKKVLPGA
+1071 YEMLERIMDGA
-1082 EVVNKDAIKFNPTL
+1082 TINNENAVELNLTKEFDAI
-1096 SDRVIANPPFGA
+1096 IANPPFGVVKNRA
-1108 IGEEFTV
+1108 GDTISYNVDGL
-1115 NGYKTREIDHAI
+1115 KTNEIDHAI
-1127 VYSSLDRMPVNGKAV
+1127 SFKALNNMKEDGRAV
-1142 LIVGGVR
+1142 LIVGGVLGDSAEKR
-1149 ADGEEARREGY
+1149 VDGY
-1160 RSKQKRDFYYNLY
+1160 RSKSKREFYYNLY
-1173 MNYNVVDHFSI
+1173 NKYNVVDHFTVAG
-1184 DGSMYKKQ
+1184 DLYKKQ
-1192 GAAYPVDVI
+1192 GAAYPVDII
-1201 VIDGKDRSNR
+1201 VIDGKGKSER

-1244 PTRVDSGAAAEG
+1244 PTRTDSGAVAEG

-1274 SPAGERPAGGGT
+1274 SPAGERPTGGGT
-1286 TGVSGAGVT
+1286 TGVSGTGVT
-1295 PSGRGEPTGNVPSEG
+1295 PSGRGESTGNVPSEG

-1315 NKPKLPEGKQPVPS
+1315 NKPKLPEGKQPVSS

-1353 GEVSRK
+1353 GESSRK

-1686 VANMLTKAGQ
+1686 VANMLTKSGQ

-1847 FITIKYPNGQKDKRR
+1847 FITIKYPNGQKEKRR

-2149 TEQITE
+2149 TEQITD

-2458 SDEGLMRALGSEF
+2458 SDEGLIRALGSEF

-2485 GKALTGIDY
+2485 GKALAGIDY
-2494 VINQR
+2494 VLNQR

-2517 PKVSLDNLEPAKEFQ
+2517 PKVALE
-2532 MSDLDQKA
+2532 
-2540 KNYTLPANTRLFHG
+2540 N
-2554 AHLTKAEEIKLA
+2554 IK
-2566 KKSLSARQKE
+2566 
-2576 KSGGG
+2576 
-2581 MLYEGNLIWF
+2581 
-2591 GDKALAKS
+2591 
-2599 HSESAVDVM
+2599 
-2608 KAAYDEE
+2608 
-2615 ETGVK
+2615 
-2620 RQAGEVFST
+2620 
-2629 VTDRPYKLMNR
+2629 
-2640 NYVLSE
+2640 
-2646 SEAKKLTTALGL
+2646 
-2658 PDYKPMQAG
+2658 
-2667 DAAWQAAYR
+2667 
-2676 GHTNGE
+2676 
-2682 NVPKYDVVRS
+2682 
-2692 GKMSSPWPII
+2692 
-2702 LDTLGYDGY
+2702 
-2711 FDETG
+2711 
-2716 IAFAAKN
+2716 
-2723 AIDLGDEQTA
+2723 
-2733 MRIEN
+2733 N
-2738 FVGNVTAKR
+2738 FVGNVTPKR

-2762 LKNLTREIDKNI
+2762 LKNLTREIDKNL

-2785 IQRDLVY
+2785 VQRDLVY

-2831 DDAYKVVESLANKH
+2831 DDAYKVVENLANKY

-2892 AHSMEQ
+2892 THSMEQ
-2898 MMTPDAQIAVVDSW
+2898 MMTPDAQMAVVDSW
-2912 ADALSKAIEKNTD
+2912 FNALSNAIEKNID
-2925 KPSQDYFHAVLEFI
+2925 QPSQDYFNAVLKFI
-2939 EKPSIANQK
+2939 ESPSIANQK
-2948 KAQDLMPDYSFYQ
+2948 KATDLMPDYSFYQ

-3025 ITSKMLV
+3025 MTYKMLV

-3073 TLLGSAKQAKQAY
+3073 TLLGGAKQAKQAY

-3182 ITRPFSMANVI
+3182 IKRPFSMANVV
-3193 IEKSKLINRV
+3193 IEKSKLIARV

-3276 RMTEEQIDFYSKLDD
+3276 RMTEDQIDFYSKLDD

-3344 EDVHDKS
+3344 EDVHDKT
-3351 TMGGVRSNTNIAKER
+3351 TMGGVRSNTNIAKEK

-3497 AIVSGVKNPT
+3497 ALVSGVKNPT

-3538 YQSYTRTPEMELKQK
+3538 YQSYTRTPEMELKQR
-3553 IGLLEK
+3553 IGLIENN
-3559 SKFDWVMSKLDQV
+3559 KLDKLMSTLDQI

-3691 LRNIYLP
+3691 LRNIYIP
-3698 KSLTQYIGMDK
+3698 KSLTQYIGMDN
-3709 GVLIPMHTSASFFF
+3709 GLLIPMHTSASFFF
-3723 KSIPEMT
+3723 KSIPEGT
-3730 YNTVMK
+3730 YNIVVK

-3741 EIDGTRLRHVLAEA
+3741 EIDGTRIRKALAEA

-3792 LEGLDSV
+3792 LEGLDAA

-3855 GDRPTAREKDN
+3855 GDRPTPRDKDN
-3866 PFYGSFIAADVG
+3866 PFYGSFISADVG